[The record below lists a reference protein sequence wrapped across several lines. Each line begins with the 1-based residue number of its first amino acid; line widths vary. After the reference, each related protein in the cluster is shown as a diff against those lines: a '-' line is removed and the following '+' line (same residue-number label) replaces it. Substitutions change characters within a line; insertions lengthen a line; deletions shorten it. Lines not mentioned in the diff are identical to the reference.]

1 MKINSKKGILI
12 LTPFFSP
19 NIGGVETHLT
29 DLVNGLDNL
38 GYPVYVHTYSPLT
51 TANVEWKSREKINN
65 INIYRYRWFGKN
77 LFHKVEKYPFI
88 DFLYL
93 TPYLCLRTFFWML
106 FNHQK
111 ITTINSHGFNGAV
124 AGNILAFFFHKKHVT
139 STHALYDNS
148 STSLTAKLTSF
159 VLNRT
164 DMVLAQSVHS
174 KNQLINWGVNSKK
187 ISLYR
192 YWVDPKKFNN
202 KKSNISPSKFKV
214 LFVSRLIIKKG
225 TRIIIKLAKKLP
237 NIEFVIIGSGP
248 ESKYISQQKLSNINF
263 LGKIDN
269 HKLIDYYSTA
279 DVFIQPALY
288 QEGFTRTIMEAVAS
302 GLPVIASDIGTIP
315 EIVDESVSIL
325 VKPTVENFKSAI
337 LKLKNDRILLNQ
349 MKNNCPSYTKKYFN
363 INNIKLIV
371 RHY

>member
-1 MKINSKKGILI
+1 MKIVQKKGILI
-12 LTPFFSP
+12 LTPFFYP

-29 DLVNGLDNL
+29 DLVNGLDGL
-38 GYPVYVHTYSPLT
+38 GYKVYVHTYSPLT
-51 TANVEWKSREKINN
+51 TTEVKWKSKELINN
-65 INIYRYRWFGKN
+65 IHIFRYKWFGKN

-93 TPYLCLRTFFWML
+93 TPYLCLRTFFWMI

-124 AGNILAFFFHKKHVT
+124 AGNILGFLFNKKHIT

-148 STSLTAKLTSF
+148 SFSLTAKLTSF
-159 VLNRT
+159 ILNRT

-174 KNQLINWGVNSKK
+174 KNQLISWGVSSKK

-202 KKSNISPSKFKV
+202 KKSNIYSSKFKV

-225 TRIIIKLAKKLP
+225 TRIIIKVAKKLP
-237 NIEFVIIGSGP
+237 NIEFIIIGSGP
-248 ESKYISQQKLSNINF
+248 ESKYISQQKLPNINF

-269 HKLIDYYSTA
+269 SKLLDYYSTTN
-279 DVFIQPALY
+279 VFIQPALY

-315 EIVDESVSIL
+315 EIVDKSVSIL
-325 VKPTVENFKSAI
+325 VKPTVDNFKSTI
-337 LKLKNDRILLNQ
+337 LTLSKDKTLINQ
-349 MKNNCPSYTKKYFN
+349 MKNNCALYTKKYFSPE
-363 INNIKLIV
+363 NIKLITQ
-371 RHY
+371 HY